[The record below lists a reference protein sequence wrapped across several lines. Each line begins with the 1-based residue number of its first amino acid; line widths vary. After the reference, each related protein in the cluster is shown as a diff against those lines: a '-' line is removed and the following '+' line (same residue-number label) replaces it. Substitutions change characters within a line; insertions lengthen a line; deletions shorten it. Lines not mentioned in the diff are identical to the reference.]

1 MALSSSRGVCGG
13 GGSSSS
19 SRHAVSS
26 RGCGRSISTW
36 SKCTNLLLMPRARLV
51 TLWLAFN
58 LALIAQDPS
67 ASVDAATGGGSMLGD
82 VNISAILD
90 SFSVSYDK
98 RVRPNYGGPPV
109 EVGVTMYVLSI
120 SSLSEVK
127 MDFTLDFYFRQFWT
141 DPRLAYRKRPGVET
155 LSVGSEFIKNIWVPD
170 TFFVNEKQSYFHIA
184 TTSNEFIRVHHSG
197 SITRSIRLTITA
209 SCPMNLQYFPMDR
222 QLCHIEIES
231 FGYTMRDIRYK
242 WNEGPNSVGV
252 SSEVSLPQFKV
263 LGHRQRAME
272 ISLTTGNYSRLACEI
287 QFVRSMGY
295 YLIQIY
301 IPSGLIV
308 IISWVS
314 FWLNR
319 NATPARVAL
328 GVTTVLTM
336 TTLMSSTNAALPKI
350 SYVKSIDVYLG
361 TCFVMVFASLLEY
374 ATVGYMAKR
383 IQMRKQR
390 FMAIQKIAEQKKQ
403 QLDGVQPPP
412 NPNPSAGDHGHG
424 HAHTHSHA
432 HPHAPKQTVSNRP
445 IGFSN
450 MQQNVG
456 TRGCSIVGP
465 LFQEVRFKV
474 HDPKAHSK
482 GGTLENT
489 VNGGRGGPPVGP
501 PGPGQQGGGGGGGG
515 VGGGGGGGG
524 GGAPEGGDAEA
535 AVPSHLLHPG
545 KVKKDINKLLG
556 ITPSD
561 IDKYSR
567 IVFPVCFVCFN
578 LMYWIIYL
586 HVSDVVADDLVLLGE
601 EK

>member
-1 MALSSSRGVCGG
+1 MQSKRPRLIRSFALVVSLAIAWLPHADHAAGAGG
-13 GGSSSS
+13 GG
-19 SRHAVSS
+19 
-26 RGCGRSISTW
+26 
-36 SKCTNLLLMPRARLV
+36 M
-51 TLWLAFN
+51 F
-58 LALIAQDPS
+58 
-67 ASVDAATGGGSMLGD
+67 GD

-90 SFSVSYDK
+90 SLSVSYDK

-109 EVGVTMYVLSI
+109 DVGVTMYVLSI

-141 DPRLAYRKRPGVET
+141 DPRLAYKKRPGVET
-155 LSVGSEFIKNIWVPD
+155 LSVGSEFIRNIWVPD

-184 TTSNEFIRVHHSG
+184 TTSNEFIRIHHSG

-209 SCPMNLQYFPMDR
+209 SCPMDLQYFPMDR
-222 QLCHIEIES
+222 QLCNIEIES

-319 NATPARVAL
+319 NATPARVSL

-390 FMAIQKIAEQKKQ
+390 FNAVQKMAAEKKT
-403 QLDGVQPPP
+403 VQVEGAPGPSVPEPLPPP
-412 NPNPSAGDHGHG
+412 RNSTITRPAPPSRSSSYNP
-424 HAHTHSHA
+424 HT
-432 HPHAPKQTVSNRP
+432 
-445 IGFSN
+445 
-450 MQQNVG
+450 
-456 TRGCSIVGP
+456 
-465 LFQEVRFKV
+465 QEVRFKV
-474 HDPKAHSK
+474 HDAKVYTKTGP
-482 GGTLENT
+482 LES
-489 VNGGRGGPPVGP
+489 NGSRGGPSS
-501 PGPGQQGGGGGGGG
+501 
-515 VGGGGGGGG
+515 
-524 GGAPEGGDAEA
+524 
-535 AVPSHLLHPG
+535 AVPVAVTVPVSVPVPVTIPMPQTSATVTVPVAPAEEEIPAHLLQASKG
-545 KVKKDINKLLG
+545 INKLLG
-556 ITPSD
+556 TTPSD

-586 HVSDVVADDLVLLGE
+586 HVSDVVADDLVLLGGE
-601 EK
+601 N

>member
-1 MALSSSRGVCGG
+1 MMSIHAASWSFALLAATV
-13 GGSSSS
+13 
-19 SRHAVSS
+19 A
-26 RGCGRSISTW
+26 
-36 SKCTNLLLMPRARLV
+36 LLPATHRAP
-51 TLWLAFN
+51 F
-58 LALIAQDPS
+58 AQ
-67 ASVDAATGGGSMLGD
+67 AATGGGNMLGD

-120 SSLSEVK
+120 SSVSEVL

-141 DPRLAYRKRPGVET
+141 DPRLAFKQRTGVET

-184 TTSNEFIRVHHSG
+184 TTSNEFIRIHHSG

-252 SSEVSLPQFKV
+252 SNEVSLPQFKV

-383 IQMRKQR
+383 IQMRKNR
-390 FMAIQKIAEQKKQ
+390 FQKIAESMKAARENPGPP
-403 QLDGVQPPP
+403 GVP
-412 NPNPSAGDHGHG
+412 GDHGD
-424 HAHTHSHA
+424 
-432 HPHAPKQTVSNRP
+432 HAPKQT
-445 IGFSN
+445 
-450 MQQNVG
+450 
-456 TRGCSIVGP
+456 
-465 LFQEVRFKV
+465 VRFKV

-489 VNGGRGGPPVGP
+489 INGR
-501 PGPGQQGGGGGGGG
+501 
-515 VGGGGGGGG
+515 
-524 GGAPEGGDAEA
+524 ADEEA
-535 AVPSHLLHPG
+535 APAPQHLIHPG
-545 KVKKDINKLLG
+545 KDISKLYG

-586 HVSDVVADDLVLLGE
+586 HISDVVADDLVLLE
-601 EK
+601 EAK

>member
-1 MALSSSRGVCGG
+1 MPKGTGG
-13 GGSSSS
+13 GG
-19 SRHAVSS
+19 
-26 RGCGRSISTW
+26 
-36 SKCTNLLLMPRARLV
+36 M
-51 TLWLAFN
+51 F
-58 LALIAQDPS
+58 
-67 ASVDAATGGGSMLGD
+67 GD

-90 SFSVSYDK
+90 SFSISYDK

-141 DPRLAYRKRPGVET
+141 DPRLAYKKRPGVET

-184 TTSNEFIRVHHSG
+184 TTSNEFIRIHYSG

-231 FGYTMRDIRYK
+231 CNVSDSVLCVWHVSGVGYTMRDIRYHWKDGLASVGMSNEVQLPQFRVLGHRQRATVVTLTTVGYTMRDIRYK

-390 FMAIQKIAEQKKQ
+390 FMTIQKIASEKK
-403 QLDGVQPPP
+403 LPPECP
-412 NPNPSAGDHGHG
+412 P
-424 HAHTHSHA
+424 
-432 HPHAPKQTVSNRP
+432 
-445 IGFSN
+445 
-450 MQQNVG
+450 
-456 TRGCSIVGP
+456 
-465 LFQEVRFKV
+465 EVRFKV

-482 GGTLENT
+482 GAILENT
-489 VNGGRGGPPVGP
+489 LNGGRNAEEEPPVP
-501 PGPGQQGGGGGGGG
+501 PPQ
-515 VGGGGGGGG
+515 
-524 GGAPEGGDAEA
+524 
-535 AVPSHLLHPG
+535 LLQPG
-545 KVKKDINKLLG
+545 KDISKLLG
-556 ITPSD
+556 MTPSD

-586 HVSDVVADDLVLLGE
+586 HVSDVVADDLV
-601 EK
+601 

>member
-1 MALSSSRGVCGG
+1 MTTM
-13 GGSSSS
+13 GSF
-19 SRHAVSS
+19 HAASGSLV
-26 RGCGRSISTW
+26 
-36 SKCTNLLLMPRARLV
+36 LLAATAVLLPATHRAPF
-51 TLWLAFN
+51 AY
-58 LALIAQDPS
+58 
-67 ASVDAATGGGSMLGD
+67 AATGGGSMLGD

-141 DPRLAYRKRPGVET
+141 DPRLAFKQRTGVET

-184 TTSNEFIRVHHSG
+184 TTSNEFIRIHHSG

-252 SSEVSLPQFKV
+252 SNEVSLPQFKV

-383 IQMRKQR
+383 IQMRKNR
-390 FMAIQKIAEQKKQ
+390 FQKIAESMKAASENP
-403 QLDGVQPPP
+403 GPPRVP
-412 NPNPSAGDHGHG
+412 GDHGD
-424 HAHTHSHA
+424 
-432 HPHAPKQTVSNRP
+432 HAPKQT
-445 IGFSN
+445 
-450 MQQNVG
+450 
-456 TRGCSIVGP
+456 
-465 LFQEVRFKV
+465 EVRFKV

-489 VNGGRGGPPVGP
+489 INGRADEETA
-501 PGPGQQGGGGGGGG
+501 
-515 VGGGGGGGG
+515 
-524 GGAPEGGDAEA
+524 GAPQ
-535 AVPSHLLHPG
+535 HIIHPG
-545 KVKKDINKLLG
+545 KDITKLYG

-586 HVSDVVADDLVLLGE
+586 HISDVVADDLVLLE
-601 EK
+601 EAK

>member
-1 MALSSSRGVCGG
+1 M
-13 GGSSSS
+13 
-19 SRHAVSS
+19 
-26 RGCGRSISTW
+26 SITD
-36 SKCTNLLLMPRARLV
+36 TEILTRVPLG
-51 TLWLAFN
+51 TLFLTIN
-58 LALIAQDPS
+58 LALFLPHISNSPPYANAGSGP
-67 ASVDAATGGGSMLGD
+67 GGSYLGD

-109 EVGVTMYVLSI
+109 GVGVTMYVLSI
-120 SSLSEVK
+120 SSLSEVQ

-141 DPRLAYRKRPGVET
+141 DPRLAFRKRPGVET

-184 TTSNEFIRVHHSG
+184 TTSNEFIRIHHSG

-390 FMAIQKIAEQKKQ
+390 FMAIQKIAEQKKLQAEGNQ
-403 QLDGVQPPP
+403 QAVVNQSGPGSVVSGNVGRQRDDVRDGSEHSHV
-412 NPNPSAGDHGHG
+412 HGHG
-424 HAHTHSHA
+424 HSHG
-432 HPHAPKQTVSNRP
+432 HPHGPKQQMGNRQGQGGMP
-445 IGFSN
+445 

-456 TRGCSIVGP
+456 SRGCSLVGP

-489 VNGGRGGPPVGP
+489 INGGRA
-501 PGPGQQGGGGGGGG
+501 GQ
-515 VGGGGGGGG
+515 
-524 GGAPEGGDAEA
+524 GAPPPPEPPPDAEA
-535 AVPSHLLHPG
+535 PPTHLIHPG
-545 KVKKDINKLLG
+545 KDINKLLG

>member
-1 MALSSSRGVCGG
+1 MRRTLALV
-13 GGSSSS
+13 
-19 SRHAVSS
+19 
-26 RGCGRSISTW
+26 
-36 SKCTNLLLMPRARLV
+36 
-51 TLWLAFN
+51 WLAVTTTLLRPADRPIPFV
-58 LALIAQDPS
+58 LAG
-67 ASVDAATGGGSMLGD
+67 TGGGSMLGD

-120 SSLSEVK
+120 SSLSEVQ

-141 DPRLAYRKRPGVET
+141 DPRLAFRKRPGVET

-184 TTSNEFIRVHHSG
+184 TTSNEFIRIHHSG

-252 SSEVSLPQFKV
+252 SNEVSLPQFKV

-383 IQMRKQR
+383 IQMRKNR
-390 FMAIQKIAEQKKQ
+390 FMAIQKIAEQKQKEAAH
-403 QLDGVQPPP
+403 PPGHP
-412 NPNPSAGDHGHG
+412 GHG
-424 HAHTHSHA
+424 D
-432 HPHAPKQTVSNRP
+432 PQDHAPKQT
-445 IGFSN
+445 
-450 MQQNVG
+450 
-456 TRGCSIVGP
+456 
-465 LFQEVRFKV
+465 VRFKV
-474 HDPKAHSK
+474 HDPKAHFK

-489 VNGGRGGPPVGP
+489 INGRADEEVQHP
-501 PGPGQQGGGGGGGG
+501 
-515 VGGGGGGGG
+515 
-524 GGAPEGGDAEA
+524 APR
-535 AVPSHLLHPG
+535 HLIHPG
-545 KVKKDINKLLG
+545 KDINKLYG

-586 HVSDVVADDLVLLGE
+586 HISDVVADDLVLLE
-601 EK
+601 EDK

>member
-1 MALSSSRGVCGG
+1 MWQASPLLVALA
-13 GGSSSS
+13 
-19 SRHAVSS
+19 AVSA
-26 RGCGRSISTW
+26 
-36 SKCTNLLLMPRARLV
+36 LLLVP
-51 TLWLAFN
+51 
-58 LALIAQDPS
+58 IAKPFAQA
-67 ASVDAATGGGSMLGD
+67 ASGGGGSMLGD

-120 SSLSEVK
+120 SSLSEVQ

-141 DPRLAYRKRPGVET
+141 DPRLAFRKRPGVET

-184 TTSNEFIRVHHSG
+184 TTSNEFIRIHHSG

-242 WNEGPNSVGV
+242 WNAGHKSVGIAN
-252 SSEVSLPQFKV
+252 EVQLPQFRV
-263 LGHRQRAME
+263 LGHRQRARE
-272 ISLTTGNYSRLACEI
+272 INLSTGNYSRLACEI

-383 IQMRKQR
+383 IQMRKNR
-390 FMAIQKIAEQKKQ
+390 FLAIQKLAEQKQKQ
-403 QLDGVQPPP
+403 GMEPP
-412 NPNPSAGDHGHG
+412 GD
-424 HAHTHSHA
+424 
-432 HPHAPKQTVSNRP
+432 PDHAPKPAIPPHSHTLPASHLKSSSN
-445 IGFSN
+445 I
-450 MQQNVG
+450 
-456 TRGCSIVGP
+456 
-465 LFQEVRFKV
+465 EVRFKV
-474 HDPKAHSK
+474 HDPKAHFK

-489 VNGGRGGPPVGP
+489 INGRAEEEAAPPVP
-501 PGPGQQGGGGGGGG
+501 Q
-515 VGGGGGGGG
+515 
-524 GGAPEGGDAEA
+524 
-535 AVPSHLLHPG
+535 HLIHPT
-545 KVKKDINKLLG
+545 KDYNKLYG

-586 HVSDVVADDLVLLGE
+586 HISDVVADDLVLLE
-601 EK
+601 EDK

>member
-1 MALSSSRGVCGG
+1 MSDSRTDKLARMAPLPR
-13 GGSSSS
+13 
-19 SRHAVSS
+19 
-26 RGCGRSISTW
+26 TP
-36 SKCTNLLLMPRARLV
+36 LL
-51 TLWLAFN
+51 TIWLAIN
-58 LALIAQDPS
+58 MALIAQETGHKRIHT
-67 ASVDAATGGGSMLGD
+67 VQAATGGGSMLGD

-403 QLDGVQPPP
+403 QLDGANQQQANP
-412 NPNPSAGDHGHG
+412 NPNANVGVGGVGVGPGGVGPGGPGGGGGGGGVNVGVGVGMGMGPEHGHG
-424 HAHTHSHA
+424 HGHHAHSHG
-432 HPHAPKQTVSNRP
+432 HPHAPKQT
-445 IGFSN
+445 
-450 MQQNVG
+450 
-456 TRGCSIVGP
+456 
-465 LFQEVRFKV
+465 VRFKV

-489 VNGGRGGPPVGP
+489 VNGGRGGPQSHG
-501 PGPGQQGGGGGGGG
+501 PGPGQGGGPP
-515 VGGGGGGGG
+515 GGGGGGGG
-524 GGAPEGGDAEA
+524 GGGPPEGGGDPEA
-535 AVPSHLLHPG
+535 AVPAHLLHPG
-545 KVKKDINKLLG
+545 KVKKVKDINKLLG

-601 EK
+601 E

>member
-1 MALSSSRGVCGG
+1 M
-13 GGSSSS
+13 
-19 SRHAVSS
+19 
-26 RGCGRSISTW
+26 
-36 SKCTNLLLMPRARLV
+36 
-51 TLWLAFN
+51 F
-58 LALIAQDPS
+58 
-67 ASVDAATGGGSMLGD
+67 GD
-82 VNISAILD
+82 VNISSILD
-90 SFSVSYDK
+90 SFSISYDK

-109 EVGVTMYVLSI
+109 E
-120 SSLSEVK
+120 
-127 MDFTLDFYFRQFWT
+127 DFTLDFYFRQFWT
-141 DPRLAYRKRPGVET
+141 DPRLAYKKRAGVET
-155 LSVGSEFIKNIWVPD
+155 LSVGSEFIRNIWVPD
-170 TFFVNEKQSYFHIA
+170 TFFVNEKQSYFHTA
-184 TTSNEFIRVHHSG
+184 TTSNEFIRIHHSG

-252 SSEVSLPQFKV
+252 SNEVSLPQFKV

-319 NATPARVAL
+319 NATPARVQL

-361 TCFVMVFASLLEY
+361 TCFVMVFTSLLEY
-374 ATVGYMAKR
+374 ATVGYMSKR

-390 FMAIQKIAEQKKQ
+390 FVAIQKIMSEKKMPAECAPPWDAHSLSKAGS
-403 QLDGVQPPP
+403 LSRGAPPP
-412 NPNPSAGDHGHG
+412 PRHSLGGAPPPPPRQHGSLHGSVDRSGDRCRH
-424 HAHTHSHA
+424 
-432 HPHAPKQTVSNRP
+432 
-445 IGFSN
+445 
-450 MQQNVG
+450 
-456 TRGCSIVGP
+456 
-465 LFQEVRFKV
+465 LQEVRYKAR
-474 HDPKAHSK
+474 DPKAHSK
-482 GGTLENT
+482 GATLESSLEDN
-489 VNGGRGGPPVGP
+489 P
-501 PGPGQQGGGGGGGG
+501 
-515 VGGGGGGGG
+515 
-524 GGAPEGGDAEA
+524 AP
-535 AVPSHLLHPG
+535 SLHTLHPTKDYG
-545 KVKKDINKLLG
+545 KFLG
-556 ITPSD
+556 MTPSD

-578 LMYWIIYL
+578 LMYWIVYL
-586 HVSDVVADDLVLLGE
+586 HVSDVVADDLVLLE
-601 EK
+601 ENK

>member
-1 MALSSSRGVCGG
+1 MSGARPRSAPLLLALAAAFLPQANHVAGAGG
-13 GGSSSS
+13 GG
-19 SRHAVSS
+19 
-26 RGCGRSISTW
+26 
-36 SKCTNLLLMPRARLV
+36 M
-51 TLWLAFN
+51 F
-58 LALIAQDPS
+58 
-67 ASVDAATGGGSMLGD
+67 GD

-90 SFSVSYDK
+90 SFSISYDK

-141 DPRLAYRKRPGVET
+141 DPRLAYKKRPGVET

-184 TTSNEFIRVHHSG
+184 TTSNEFIRIHYSG

-390 FMAIQKIAEQKKQ
+390 FVAIQKIASEKK
-403 QLDGVQPPP
+403 LPPVDCP
-412 NPNPSAGDHGHG
+412 PVGDPHTLSKMGTLGRCPPGRPS
-424 HAHTHSHA
+424 
-432 HPHAPKQTVSNRP
+432 
-445 IGFSN
+445 
-450 MQQNVG
+450 
-456 TRGCSIVGP
+456 
-465 LFQEVRFKV
+465 EVRFKV

-489 VNGGRGGPPVGP
+489 INGGRSGTEEENPGPPP
-501 PGPGQQGGGGGGGG
+501 
-515 VGGGGGGGG
+515 
-524 GGAPEGGDAEA
+524 
-535 AVPSHLLHPG
+535 HILHPG
-545 KVKKDINKLLG
+545 KDISKLLG
-556 ITPSD
+556 MTPSD

-586 HVSDVVADDLVLLGE
+586 HVSDVVADDLVLLE
-601 EK
+601 EDK

>member
-1 MALSSSRGVCGG
+1 MSGARPRSAPLLLALAAAFLPQANHVAGAGG
-13 GGSSSS
+13 GG
-19 SRHAVSS
+19 
-26 RGCGRSISTW
+26 
-36 SKCTNLLLMPRARLV
+36 M
-51 TLWLAFN
+51 F
-58 LALIAQDPS
+58 
-67 ASVDAATGGGSMLGD
+67 GD

-90 SFSVSYDK
+90 SFSISYDK

-120 SSLSEVK
+120 SSVSEVL

-141 DPRLAYRKRPGVET
+141 DPRLAYKKRPGVET

-184 TTSNEFIRVHHSG
+184 TTSNEFIRIHHSG

-209 SCPMNLQYFPMDR
+209 SCPMHLQYFPMDR

-231 FGYTMRDIRYK
+231 FGYTMRDIRYHWK
-242 WNEGPNSVGV
+242 DGHSSVGM
-252 SSEVSLPQFKV
+252 SNEVQLPQFRV
-263 LGHRQRAME
+263 LGHRQRATVVT
-272 ISLTTGNYSRLACEI
+272 LTTGNYSRLACEI

-319 NATPARVAL
+319 NATPARVSL

-390 FMAIQKIAEQKKQ
+390 FVAIQKIASEKK
-403 QLDGVQPPP
+403 LPVDCPPV
-412 NPNPSAGDHGHG
+412 GDP
-424 HAHTHSHA
+424 HTLSKMGTLGRCPPGRA
-432 HPHAPKQTVSNRP
+432 SVS
-445 IGFSN
+445 
-450 MQQNVG
+450 
-456 TRGCSIVGP
+456 CS
-465 LFQEVRFKV
+465 EVRFKV

-489 VNGGRGGPPVGP
+489 INGGRSGAEEENPGPPP
-501 PGPGQQGGGGGGGG
+501 
-515 VGGGGGGGG
+515 
-524 GGAPEGGDAEA
+524 
-535 AVPSHLLHPG
+535 HILHPG
-545 KVKKDINKLLG
+545 KDISKLLG
-556 ITPSD
+556 MTPSD

-586 HVSDVVADDLVLLGE
+586 HVSDVVADDLVLLE
-601 EK
+601 EDK

>member
-1 MALSSSRGVCGG
+1 MALGVYS
-13 GGSSSS
+13 GSSSS
-19 SRHAVSS
+19 SIVV
-26 RGCGRSISTW
+26 SISVW
-36 SKCTNLLLMPRARLV
+36 DKCTTMLLLPRAPLI

-58 LALIAQDPS
+58 LALIVQEPMKKI
-67 ASVDAATGGGSMLGD
+67 ASVQAATGGGSMLGD

-403 QLDGVQPPP
+403 QLDGVQQPP
-412 NPNPSAGDHGHG
+412 NPNPNAGDHGHG
-424 HAHTHSHA
+424 HGHGHSHG

-456 TRGCSIVGP
+456 SRGCSIVGP

-501 PGPGQQGGGGGGGG
+501 PGSGPQG
-515 VGGGGGGGG
+515 GGGGGGGG

>member
-1 MALSSSRGVCGG
+1 MSDSMLYRKFD
-13 GGSSSS
+13 
-19 SRHAVSS
+19 
-26 RGCGRSISTW
+26 TF
-36 SKCTNLLLMPRARLV
+36 MPRSRII

-58 LALIAQDPS
+58 LAMFLQEPKKQITT
-67 ASVDAATGGGSMLGD
+67 VNAATAGGSMLGD

-120 SSLSEVK
+120 SSVSEVL

-252 SSEVSLPQFKV
+252 SNEVSLPQFKV

-390 FMAIQKIAEQKKQ
+390 FMTIQKMAEQKKQ
-403 QLDGVQPPP
+403 QQLDGVQQPP
-412 NPNPSAGDHGHG
+412 NPNPNTGVDHGGHGHG
-424 HAHTHSHA
+424 HGHHSHG
-432 HPHAPKQTVSNRP
+432 HPHVPKQT
-445 IGFSN
+445 
-450 MQQNVG
+450 
-456 TRGCSIVGP
+456 
-465 LFQEVRFKV
+465 VRFKV

-501 PGPGQQGGGGGGGG
+501 HGPGPQGGGGGGGPP
-515 VGGGGGGGG
+515 GGGGGGGG
-524 GGAPEGGDAEA
+524 GGAPPEGGDAEA
-535 AVPSHLLHPG
+535 AVPAHLLHPG
-545 KVKKDINKLLG
+545 KDINKLLG

-601 EK
+601 E

>member
-1 MALSSSRGVCGG
+1 MHGPR
-13 GGSSSS
+13 
-19 SRHAVSS
+19 
-26 RGCGRSISTW
+26 
-36 SKCTNLLLMPRARLV
+36 PRALRS
-51 TLWLAFN
+51 LAAVVA
-58 LALIAQDPS
+58 LALAWLPHADH
-67 ASVDAATGGGSMLGD
+67 AAGAGRGGMFGD

-90 SFSVSYDK
+90 SLSVSYDK

-109 EVGVTMYVLSI
+109 DVGVTMYVLSI

-141 DPRLAYRKRPGVET
+141 DPRLAYNKRPGVET
-155 LSVGSEFIKNIWVPD
+155 LSVGSEFIRNIWVPD

-184 TTSNEFIRVHHSG
+184 TTSNEFIRIHHSG

-209 SCPMNLQYFPMDR
+209 SCPMDLQYFPMDR
-222 QLCHIEIES
+222 QLCNIEIES

-319 NATPARVAL
+319 NATPARVSL

-390 FMAIQKIAEQKKQ
+390 FTAVQKMAAEKKMQ
-403 QLDGVQPPP
+403 IDGVPGPSVPEPLPPP
-412 NPNPSAGDHGHG
+412 RTSTLTRPAPPSRSSSYNP
-424 HAHTHSHA
+424 HT
-432 HPHAPKQTVSNRP
+432 
-445 IGFSN
+445 
-450 MQQNVG
+450 
-456 TRGCSIVGP
+456 
-465 LFQEVRFKV
+465 QEVRFKV
-474 HDPKAHSK
+474 HDQKVYSK
-482 GGTLENT
+482 GGPLDNSI
-489 VNGGRGGPPVGP
+489 NGRGGPSASMQSLPHSIHSAHPAHPALPAHAALPAHVTLPAHAALPAHTAIPAHTVLPAHAAP
-501 PGPGQQGGGGGGGG
+501 PAAP
-515 VGGGGGGGG
+515 
-524 GGAPEGGDAEA
+524 APPPEGEEA
-535 AVPSHLLHPG
+535 VAPHLIQASKG
-545 KVKKDINKLLG
+545 ITKILG
-556 ITPSD
+556 TTPSD

-601 EK
+601 EN

>member
-1 MALSSSRGVCGG
+1 M
-13 GGSSSS
+13 
-19 SRHAVSS
+19 
-26 RGCGRSISTW
+26 SITD
-36 SKCTNLLLMPRARLV
+36 TEILTRVPLG
-51 TLWLAFN
+51 TLFLTIN
-58 LALIAQDPS
+58 LALFLPHISNSPPYANAGSGP
-67 ASVDAATGGGSMLGD
+67 GGSYLGD

-120 SSLSEVK
+120 SSVSEVL

-141 DPRLAYRKRPGVET
+141 DPRLAFRKRPGVET

-184 TTSNEFIRVHHSG
+184 TTSNEFIRIHHSG

-390 FMAIQKIAEQKKQ
+390 FMAIQKIAEQKKLQAEGNQ
-403 QLDGVQPPP
+403 QAVVNQSGPGSVVSGNVGRQRDDVRDGSEHSHV
-412 NPNPSAGDHGHG
+412 HGHG
-424 HAHTHSHA
+424 HSHG
-432 HPHAPKQTVSNRP
+432 HPHGPKQQMGNRQGQGGMP
-445 IGFSN
+445 

-456 TRGCSIVGP
+456 SRGCSLVGP

-489 VNGGRGGPPVGP
+489 INGGRA
-501 PGPGQQGGGGGGGG
+501 GQ
-515 VGGGGGGGG
+515 
-524 GGAPEGGDAEA
+524 GAPPPPEPPPDAEA
-535 AVPSHLLHPG
+535 PPTHLIHPG
-545 KVKKDINKLLG
+545 KDINKLLG

>member
-1 MALSSSRGVCGG
+1 MSDSRTDKLARMAPLPR
-13 GGSSSS
+13 
-19 SRHAVSS
+19 
-26 RGCGRSISTW
+26 TP
-36 SKCTNLLLMPRARLV
+36 LL
-51 TLWLAFN
+51 TIWLAIN
-58 LALIAQDPS
+58 MALIAQETGHKRIHT
-67 ASVDAATGGGSMLGD
+67 VQAATGGGSMLGD

-403 QLDGVQPPP
+403 QLDGANQQQANP
-412 NPNPSAGDHGHG
+412 NPNANVGVGGVGVGPGGVGPGGGGGGGGVNVGVGVGMGMGPEHGHG
-424 HAHTHSHA
+424 HGHHAHSHG
-432 HPHAPKQTVSNRP
+432 HPHAPKQT
-445 IGFSN
+445 
-450 MQQNVG
+450 
-456 TRGCSIVGP
+456 
-465 LFQEVRFKV
+465 EVRFKV

-489 VNGGRGGPPVGP
+489 VNGGRGGPQSHG
-501 PGPGQQGGGGGGGG
+501 PGPGQGGGPP
-515 VGGGGGGGG
+515 GGGGGGGG
-524 GGAPEGGDAEA
+524 GGGPPEGGGDPEA
-535 AVPSHLLHPG
+535 AVPAHLLHPG
-545 KVKKDINKLLG
+545 KVKKVKDINKLLG

-601 EK
+601 E

>member
-1 MALSSSRGVCGG
+1 MGHSRVVWPAVLLAFALPWASAGSPGA
-13 GGSSSS
+13 GGSY
-19 SRHAVSS
+19 
-26 RGCGRSISTW
+26 
-36 SKCTNLLLMPRARLV
+36 
-51 TLWLAFN
+51 
-58 LALIAQDPS
+58 
-67 ASVDAATGGGSMLGD
+67 LGD

-120 SSLSEVK
+120 SSLSEVQ

-141 DPRLAYRKRPGVET
+141 DPRLAFRKRPGVET

-184 TTSNEFIRVHHSG
+184 TTSNEFIRIHHSG

-252 SSEVSLPQFKV
+252 SNEVSLPQFKV

-383 IQMRKQR
+383 IQMRKNR
-390 FMAIQKIAEQKKQ
+390 FLAIQKIAEQKK
-403 QLDGVQPPP
+403 LNVDGGPD
-412 NPNPSAGDHGHG
+412 SD
-424 HAHTHSHA
+424 
-432 HPHAPKQTVSNRP
+432 HAPKQTVSSRP
-445 IGFSN
+445 IGH
-450 MQQNVG
+450 
-456 TRGCSIVGP
+456 
-465 LFQEVRFKV
+465 EVRFKV

-482 GGTLENT
+482 GGTLEST
-489 VNGGRGGPPVGP
+489 VNGGRGG
-501 PGPGQQGGGGGGGG
+501 GGG
-515 VGGGGGGGG
+515 
-524 GGAPEGGDAEA
+524 PDEEA
-535 AVPSHLLHPG
+535 AAPIPQHIIHPN
-545 KVKKDINKLLG
+545 KDINKLYG

-586 HVSDVVADDLVLLGE
+586 HISDVVADDLVLLE
-601 EK
+601 EDK

>member
-1 MALSSSRGVCGG
+1 MSDSKMDKLARMAPLPR
-13 GGSSSS
+13 
-19 SRHAVSS
+19 
-26 RGCGRSISTW
+26 TP
-36 SKCTNLLLMPRARLV
+36 LL
-51 TLWLAFN
+51 TIWLAIN
-58 LALIAQDPS
+58 MALIAQETGHKRIHT
-67 ASVDAATGGGSMLGD
+67 VQAATGGGSMLGD

-403 QLDGVQPPP
+403 QLDGANQQQSNP
-412 NPNPSAGDHGHG
+412 NPNANVGGPGGVGVGPGGPGGPGGGVNVGVGMGMGPEHGHG
-424 HAHTHSHA
+424 HGHHAHSHG
-432 HPHAPKQTVSNRP
+432 HPHAPKQT
-445 IGFSN
+445 
-450 MQQNVG
+450 
-456 TRGCSIVGP
+456 
-465 LFQEVRFKV
+465 VRFKV

-489 VNGGRGGPPVGP
+489 VNGGRGGPQSHG
-501 PGPGQQGGGGGGGG
+501 PGPGQGGGPP
-515 VGGGGGGGG
+515 GGGGGGGG
-524 GGAPEGGDAEA
+524 GGGPPEGGGDPEA
-535 AVPSHLLHPG
+535 AVPAHLLHPG

-601 EK
+601 E

>member
-1 MALSSSRGVCGG
+1 
-13 GGSSSS
+13 
-19 SRHAVSS
+19 
-26 RGCGRSISTW
+26 
-36 SKCTNLLLMPRARLV
+36 
-51 TLWLAFN
+51 
-58 LALIAQDPS
+58 
-67 ASVDAATGGGSMLGD
+67 
-82 VNISAILD
+82 
-90 SFSVSYDK
+90 
-98 RVRPNYGGPPV
+98 
-109 EVGVTMYVLSI
+109 MYVLSI
-120 SSLSEVK
+120 SSVSEVL

-141 DPRLAYRKRPGVET
+141 DPRLAYKKRPGVET

-184 TTSNEFIRVHHSG
+184 TTSNEFIRIHYSG

-231 FGYTMRDIRYK
+231 FGYTMRDIRYHWK
-242 WNEGPNSVGV
+242 DGLASVGM
-252 SSEVSLPQFKV
+252 SNEVQLPQFRV
-263 LGHRQRAME
+263 LGHRQRATVVT
-272 ISLTTGNYSRLACEI
+272 LTTGNYSRLACEI

-390 FMAIQKIAEQKKQ
+390 FMTIQKIASEKKMPV
-403 QLDGVQPPP
+403 DCPPV
-412 NPNPSAGDHGHG
+412 D
-424 HAHTHSHA
+424 AHTLSKMNTIGRC
-432 HPHAPKQTVSNRP
+432 PPGRP
-445 IGFSN
+445 S
-450 MQQNVG
+450 
-456 TRGCSIVGP
+456 
-465 LFQEVRFKV
+465 EVRFKV
-474 HDPKAHSK
+474 HDPKVHSK
-482 GGTLENT
+482 GGILENT
-489 VNGGRGGPPVGP
+489 INGGRNSEDDPSAQPP
-501 PGPGQQGGGGGGGG
+501 QLIQ
-515 VGGGGGGGG
+515 
-524 GGAPEGGDAEA
+524 
-535 AVPSHLLHPG
+535 PG
-545 KVKKDINKLLG
+545 KDISKLLG
-556 ITPSD
+556 MTPSD

-586 HVSDVVADDLVLLGE
+586 HVSDVVADDLVLLE
-601 EK
+601 EDK

>member
-1 MALSSSRGVCGG
+1 MSRAL
-13 GGSSSS
+13 
-19 SRHAVSS
+19 A
-26 RGCGRSISTW
+26 
-36 SKCTNLLLMPRARLV
+36 LV
-51 TLWLAFN
+51 WLAVTITLLRPADRLPPFVH
-58 LALIAQDPS
+58 AG
-67 ASVDAATGGGSMLGD
+67 TGGGSMLGD

-141 DPRLAYRKRPGVET
+141 DPRLAFRKRPGVET

-184 TTSNEFIRVHHSG
+184 TTSNEFIRIHHSG

-252 SSEVSLPQFKV
+252 SNEVSLPQFKV

-383 IQMRKQR
+383 IQMRKNR
-390 FMAIQKIAEQKKQ
+390 FMAIQKIAEQKQKEAAGHVP
-403 QLDGVQPPP
+403 GVPG
-412 NPNPSAGDHGHG
+412 GDP
-424 HAHTHSHA
+424 AD
-432 HPHAPKQTVSNRP
+432 HAPKQT
-445 IGFSN
+445 
-450 MQQNVG
+450 
-456 TRGCSIVGP
+456 
-465 LFQEVRFKV
+465 EVRFKV
-474 HDPKAHSK
+474 HDPKAHFK

-489 VNGGRGGPPVGP
+489 INGRADEEVHLP
-501 PGPGQQGGGGGGGG
+501 
-515 VGGGGGGGG
+515 
-524 GGAPEGGDAEA
+524 APQ
-535 AVPSHLLHPG
+535 HLIHPG
-545 KVKKDINKLLG
+545 KDINKLYG

-586 HVSDVVADDLVLLGE
+586 HISDVVADDLVLLE
-601 EK
+601 EDK

>member
-1 MALSSSRGVCGG
+1 MKGLMASFSSCHSGSGRKGG
-13 GGSSSS
+13 GWGDGSGGPHL
-19 SRHAVSS
+19 R
-26 RGCGRSISTW
+26 IF
-36 SKCTNLLLMPRARLV
+36 
-51 TLWLAFN
+51 TLWLGFNIAFI
-58 LALIAQDPS
+58 LQESGRKHTSL
-67 ASVDAATGGGSMLGD
+67 SVNAATGGGSMLGD

-141 DPRLAYRKRPGVET
+141 DPRLAYQKRVGVET

-184 TTSNEFIRVHHSG
+184 TTSNEFIRVHYSG

-231 FGYTMRDIRYK
+231 FGYTMRDIRYF
-242 WNEGPNSVGV
+242 WRHGLTSVGM
-252 SSEVSLPQFKV
+252 SKEVELPQFRV
-263 LGHRQRAME
+263 LGHKQTAKE
-272 ISLTTGNYSRLACEI
+272 INLSTGNYSRLACEI

-390 FMAIQKIAEQKKQ
+390 FMTIQKMAEQKKLQ
-403 QLDGVQPPP
+403 AEGGGQPPP
-412 NPNPSAGDHGHG
+412 NQTNPNSGGGGGGDHGHG
-424 HAHTHSHA
+424 HGHGHSHG
-432 HPHAPKQTVSNRP
+432 HPHAPKQMVGNRP
-445 IGFSN
+445 MGFSN

-456 TRGCSIVGP
+456 QRGCSLVGP

-489 VNGGRGGPPVGP
+489 VNGGRGGMGP
-501 PGPGQQGGGGGGGG
+501 PPTPAPAPEGGGGGDGGEIG
-515 VGGGGGGGG
+515 TIP
-524 GGAPEGGDAEA
+524 A
-535 AVPSHLLHPG
+535 SILKPG
-545 KVKKDINKLLG
+545 KVR
-556 ITPSD
+556 PSFF
-561 IDKYSR
+561 S
-567 IVFPVCFVCFN
+567 
-578 LMYWIIYL
+578 
-586 HVSDVVADDLVLLGE
+586 
-601 EK
+601 

>member
-1 MALSSSRGVCGG
+1 MSDSMLYQTLQTCLPKSRF
-13 GGSSSS
+13 
-19 SRHAVSS
+19 
-26 RGCGRSISTW
+26 I
-36 SKCTNLLLMPRARLV
+36 

-58 LALIAQDPS
+58 LAMLIQEPRRHGAT
-67 ASVDAATGGGSMLGD
+67 VNAATAGGSMLGD

-231 FGYTMRDIRYK
+231 FGYTMRDIRYFWK
-242 WNEGPNSVGV
+242 DGLSSVGM
-252 SSEVSLPQFKV
+252 SSEVELPQFRV
-263 LGHRQRAME
+263 LGHRQRATE
-272 ISLTTGNYSRLACEI
+272 INLTTGNYSRLACEI

-390 FMAIQKIAEQKKQ
+390 FMTIQKMAEQKKQQ

-412 NPNPSAGDHGHG
+412 NPNPNTVVDHGGHGHG
-424 HAHTHSHA
+424 HGHHSHG
-432 HPHAPKQTVSNRP
+432 HPHVPKQT
-445 IGFSN
+445 
-450 MQQNVG
+450 
-456 TRGCSIVGP
+456 
-465 LFQEVRFKV
+465 VRFKV

-501 PGPGQQGGGGGGGG
+501 HGPGPQGPPGGPPA
-515 VGGGGGGGG
+515 GGGGG
-524 GGAPEGGDAEA
+524 GGAPPEGGDAEA
-535 AVPSHLLHPG
+535 AVPAHLLHPG

>member
-1 MALSSSRGVCGG
+1 MMSFHAASWSFALLAATV
-13 GGSSSS
+13 
-19 SRHAVSS
+19 A
-26 RGCGRSISTW
+26 
-36 SKCTNLLLMPRARLV
+36 LLPATHRAP
-51 TLWLAFN
+51 F
-58 LALIAQDPS
+58 AQ
-67 ASVDAATGGGSMLGD
+67 AATGGGNMLGD

-141 DPRLAYRKRPGVET
+141 DPRLAFKPRTGVET

-184 TTSNEFIRVHHSG
+184 TTSNEFIRIHHSG

-242 WNEGPNSVGV
+242 WNAGLQSVGI
-252 SSEVSLPQFKV
+252 SNEVELPQFRV
-263 LGHRQRAME
+263 LGHRQRHST
-272 ISLTTGNYSRLACEI
+272 IHLSTGNYSRLACEI

-383 IQMRKQR
+383 IQMRKNR
-390 FMAIQKIAEQKKQ
+390 FQKIAESMKAARENPGPP
-403 QLDGVQPPP
+403 GVP
-412 NPNPSAGDHGHG
+412 GDHGD
-424 HAHTHSHA
+424 
-432 HPHAPKQTVSNRP
+432 HAPKQT
-445 IGFSN
+445 
-450 MQQNVG
+450 
-456 TRGCSIVGP
+456 
-465 LFQEVRFKV
+465 VRFKV

-489 VNGGRGGPPVGP
+489 INGR
-501 PGPGQQGGGGGGGG
+501 
-515 VGGGGGGGG
+515 
-524 GGAPEGGDAEA
+524 ADEEA
-535 AVPSHLLHPG
+535 APAPQHLIHPG
-545 KVKKDINKLLG
+545 KDISKLYG

-586 HVSDVVADDLVLLGE
+586 HISDVVADDLVLLE
-601 EK
+601 EAK

>member
-1 MALSSSRGVCGG
+1 MSDSRMDKLARMAPLPR
-13 GGSSSS
+13 
-19 SRHAVSS
+19 
-26 RGCGRSISTW
+26 TP
-36 SKCTNLLLMPRARLV
+36 LL
-51 TLWLAFN
+51 TIWLAIN
-58 LALIAQDPS
+58 MALIAQETGHKRIHT
-67 ASVDAATGGGSMLGD
+67 VQAATGGGSMLGD

-120 SSLSEVK
+120 SSVSEVL

-231 FGYTMRDIRYK
+231 FGYTMRDIRYF
-242 WNEGPNSVGV
+242 WRDGLSSVGM
-252 SSEVSLPQFKV
+252 SSEVELPQFRV
-263 LGHRQRAME
+263 LGHRQRATE
-272 ISLTTGNYSRLACEI
+272 INLTTGNYSRLACEI

-403 QLDGVQPPP
+403 QLDGANQQQANP
-412 NPNPSAGDHGHG
+412 NPNANVGGVGVGPGMGGPGGPGGPGGGVNVGVGVGPEHGHG
-424 HAHTHSHA
+424 HGHHAHSHG
-432 HPHAPKQTVSNRP
+432 HPHAPKQT
-445 IGFSN
+445 
-450 MQQNVG
+450 
-456 TRGCSIVGP
+456 
-465 LFQEVRFKV
+465 VRFKV

-489 VNGGRGGPPVGP
+489 VNGGRGGPQSHG
-501 PGPGQQGGGGGGGG
+501 PGPGQGGGPP
-515 VGGGGGGGG
+515 GGGGGGGG
-524 GGAPEGGDAEA
+524 GGGPPEGGGDPEA
-535 AVPSHLLHPG
+535 AVPAHLLHPG
-545 KVKKDINKLLG
+545 KVKKVKDINKLLG

-601 EK
+601 E

>member
-1 MALSSSRGVCGG
+1 MRTALAS
-13 GGSSSS
+13 
-19 SRHAVSS
+19 
-26 RGCGRSISTW
+26 W
-36 SKCTNLLLMPRARLV
+36 
-51 TLWLAFN
+51 AF
-58 LALIAQDPS
+58 LCIAIAATLIAPS
-67 ASVDAATGGGSMLGD
+67 TRTPFAQAAAGSGGSMFGD

-109 EVGVTMYVLSI
+109 VVGVTMYVLSI

-155 LSVGSEFIKNIWVPD
+155 LSVGSEFIKNIWLPD
-170 TFFVNEKQSYFHIA
+170 TFFVNEKQSYFHVA
-184 TTSNEFIRVHHSG
+184 TTSNEFIRIHHSG

-252 SSEVSLPQFKV
+252 SNEVSLPQFKV

-383 IQMRKQR
+383 IQMRKNR
-390 FMAIQKIAEQKKQ
+390 FLAIQKLAEQKSKS
-403 QLDGVQPPP
+403 LD
-412 NPNPSAGDHGHG
+412 
-424 HAHTHSHA
+424 A
-432 HPHAPKQTVSNRP
+432 HPGPGDADHAPKQT
-445 IGFSN
+445 
-450 MQQNVG
+450 
-456 TRGCSIVGP
+456 
-465 LFQEVRFKV
+465 VRFKV
-474 HDPKAHSK
+474 HDPKAHFK

-489 VNGGRGGPPVGP
+489 INGRADEEAGPP
-501 PGPGQQGGGGGGGG
+501 
-515 VGGGGGGGG
+515 
-524 GGAPEGGDAEA
+524 A
-535 AVPSHLLHPG
+535 AQHLIHPT
-545 KVKKDINKLLG
+545 KDYNKLYG

-586 HVSDVVADDLVLLGE
+586 HISDVVADDLVLLE
-601 EK
+601 EDK